1 MRGVEAIGRR
11 AEPRA
16 GRRRVAVRSGQSSS
30 LVLQGEAG
38 VGRTA
43 LLEYVVQHEGCY
55 RVLSVAGVQ
64 AEIELA
70 FAGLH
75 EALVPVI
82 DHVAAL

>member
-1 MRGVEAIGRR
+1 
-11 AEPRA
+11 
-16 GRRRVAVRSGQSSS
+16 
-30 LVLQGEAG
+30 LQGEAG

>member
-11 AEPRA
+11 AEARA
-16 GRRRVAVRSGQSSS
+16 GRPRGSCSVGF
-30 LVLQGEAG
+30 VLQGEPG
-38 VGRTA
+38 VGKTA

-55 RVLSVAGVQ
+55 RVLGVAGVQ

>member
-11 AEPRA
+11 
-16 GRRRVAVRSGQSSS
+16 RRRALDDLVVAVRSGQSSS
-30 LVLQGEAG
+30 LVLQGEPG
-38 VGRTA
+38 VGKTA

-55 RVLSVAGVQ
+55 RVLGVAGVQ